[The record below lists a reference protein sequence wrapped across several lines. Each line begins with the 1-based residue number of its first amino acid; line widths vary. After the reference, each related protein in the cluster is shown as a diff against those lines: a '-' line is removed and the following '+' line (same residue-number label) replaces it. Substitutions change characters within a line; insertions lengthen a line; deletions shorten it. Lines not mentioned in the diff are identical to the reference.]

1 MTSSS
6 ETLTL
11 PQAATLRP
19 ASPRFIPREALGPV
33 AAWQPRALLPSGG
46 PGSPRGGLCTPSAT
60 VASPAGDVAQALR
73 AQLALARQAGYHE
86 GHAAGVQ
93 ALQAFKHE
101 HCAQVAPRL
110 GELLRSFDAQLSALE
125 AQLAQGLADTAVQLA
140 RQVVRSELAARPELV
155 ADVARQALADML
167 LSARHISLHVHP
179 EDIDFVAQGL
189 HETLAARGARLLAD
203 AQVQRGGCR
212 VESDL
217 GVVDARI
224 EQRWAQAVQTLG
236 ASLPWADAPPAA
248 ATGA

>member
-1 MTSSS
+1 M
-6 ETLTL
+6 
-11 PQAATLRP
+11 
-19 ASPRFIPREALGPV
+19 

-46 PGSPRGGLCTPSAT
+46 PATLSAAA
-60 VASPAGDVAQALR
+60 ASPAGDVAQALR

-86 GHAAGVQ
+86 GHAAGLQ
-93 ALQAFKHE
+93 ALESFKHE
-101 HCAQVAPRL
+101 HRAQVAPRL
-110 GELLRSFDAQLSALE
+110 GELLRSFDAQLGALE
-125 AQLAQGLADTAVQLA
+125 ALLAHGLADTAVQLA
-140 RQVVRSELAARPELV
+140 RQVVRSELVARPELV
-155 ADVARQALADML
+155 AEVARQALADML

-217 GVVDARI
+217 GLVDARI

-236 ASLPWADAPPAA
+236 VSLPWVDAPPAA
-248 ATGA
+248 AAATGA